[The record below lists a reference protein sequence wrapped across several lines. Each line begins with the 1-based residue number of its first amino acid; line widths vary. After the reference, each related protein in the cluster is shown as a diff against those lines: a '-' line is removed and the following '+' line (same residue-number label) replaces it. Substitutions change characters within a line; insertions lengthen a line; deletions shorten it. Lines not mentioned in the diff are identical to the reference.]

1 MYCTVGWAGLL
12 YCSLCASCCTA
23 ASTYDCSSWA
33 KACNPVVVAS
43 IRTLFLLF
51 STRTSFPARWIA
63 RTSETAPVC
72 VLRLYCFRICCAT
85 PGKNMHIELR
95 NMICGPSNMQFSNVL
110 LAVSWR
116 GAPSAYPCHSPLR
129 SRKRPSRQTSEH
141 LSNSLLG
148 FRPSLRMPDLI
159 AHVLRGSSA

>member
-1 MYCTVGWAGLL
+1 MCCMYCTVGWAGLL

-63 RTSETAPVC
+63 RTSETAAVC

-85 PGKNMHIELR
+85 PGKRHAHRTTKYDLWAFEYAAAVFKRLLRRFLAGGSSCGVSVSFSSSVSEAPKPTNVRASFELAFR
-95 NMICGPSNMQFSNVL
+95 S
-110 LAVSWR
+110 
-116 GAPSAYPCHSPLR
+116 SAFA
-129 SRKRPSRQTSEH
+129 
-141 LSNSLLG
+141 SNS
-148 FRPSLRMPDLI
+148 
-159 AHVLRGSSA
+159 